1 MTAQRELVSIT
12 RTEIDAQTIQGFV
25 LASSDQLVVLQYV
38 CDFRLDGL
46 MVLSTSDIT
55 EIRSSATNKF
65 QTTLLEQDGLLEQVP
80 FDMTFDLQD
89 WRAIIKQLARA
100 HPLLILECE
109 HGDDPDFIIGRLVK
123 TTSAAAHV
131 RYFTGVGRW
140 LEKPDRVNFCDI
152 TCCQVDSNYLNVY
165 QRHLSATPPTTATAL
180 STASAHPGAARTRG
194 G

>member
-100 HPLLILECE
+100 HPFSFSSASVE
-109 HGDDPDFIIGRLVK
+109 
-123 TTSAAAHV
+123 TTRISSSDA
-131 RYFTGVGRW
+131 W
-140 LEKPDRVNFCDI
+140 
-152 TCCQVDSNYLNVY
+152 
-165 QRHLSATPPTTATAL
+165 
-180 STASAHPGAARTRG
+180 
-194 G
+194 